1 MNEWLAAGAGCLA
14 LLAAVE
20 TGYRI
25 GRRLPAQGEA
35 AQSHVGALQGAA
47 LGLLALLLAFTF
59 SMAVSRYDTRKHL
72 VMEEAN
78 AIGTTALRTSLL
90 PEPQREQ
97 ARAALKTYVAAR
109 LAFYEAGED
118 SAQVDAAL
126 ASTARE
132 QRRLWS
138 LATDV
143 AALDPR
149 SVPAGLFVQT
159 LNDSIDL
166 AEKRL
171 VALESHVPGTVM
183 ALLLIVSTL
192 SFGYLGYGSALAGAR
207 HFASTG
213 VFALLVTL
221 VVTIILDID
230 RPRGGLIRVSQ
241 ASMQRLAAS
250 LDPEP
255 GQQPGQQPGKAVPQ

>member
-1 MNEWLAAGAGCLA
+1 MNEWLVAGAGWLA
-14 LLAAVE
+14 LMAAVE
-20 TGYRI
+20 TGYRV
-25 GRRLPAQGEA
+25 GRRLPAPGEA
-35 AQSHVGALQGAA
+35 TQSHVGSLQGAA

-59 SMAVSRYDTRKHL
+59 SMAVSRYDTRKQL
-72 VMEEAN
+72 VMDEAN

-90 PEPQREQ
+90 PEPQRGQ
-97 ARAALKTYVAAR
+97 ARASLKAYVAAR
-109 LAFYEAGED
+109 LAFYGAGED
-118 SAQVDAAL
+118 GARVDAAQET
-126 ASTARE
+126 TARE
-132 QRRLWS
+132 QQRLWA

-143 AALDPR
+143 AAQDPR

-183 ALLLIVSTL
+183 ALLFIVSTL

-207 HFASTG
+207 HFASTA
-213 VFALLVTL
+213 VFGLLVTL
-221 VVTIILDID
+221 VATIILDID

-250 LDPEP
+250 LAAES
-255 GQQPGQQPGKAVPQ
+255 GQQPGQQPAREAPR

>member
-1 MNEWLAAGAGCLA
+1 MNEWLVAGGSWLA
-14 LLAAVE
+14 LLVAIEA
-20 TGYRI
+20 GYRV
-25 GRRLPAQGEA
+25 GARATARDEA
-35 AQSHVGALQGAA
+35 AKAHVGALQSAA

-59 SMAVSRYDTRKHL
+59 SMAVSRYDTRKQL

-78 AIGTTALRTSLL
+78 AIGTTVLRTSLL

-97 ARAALKTYVAAR
+97 ARASLRAYVAAR
-109 LAFYEAGED
+109 LAFYEAGEEGV
-118 SAQVDAAL
+118 QVDAAL
-126 ASTARE
+126 AEAGRE
-132 QRRLWS
+132 QARLWA

-143 AALDPR
+143 AAQDPR
-149 SVPAGLFVQT
+149 SVSAGLFIQT

-171 VALESHVPGTVM
+171 VAYESHVPGTVM
-183 ALLLIVSTL
+183 ALLLLVSVL
-192 SFGYLGYGSALAGAR
+192 AFAFLGYGSALAGAR
-207 HFASTG
+207 HFRSTA

-221 VVTIILDID
+221 VVTLVLDID

-250 LDPEP
+250 LAAEAAL
-255 GQQPGQQPGKAVPQ
+255 QPGQQAAPAAPR

>member
-1 MNEWLAAGAGCLA
+1 MNEWLLAGCSWLA
-14 LLAAVE
+14 LLVAVE
-20 TGYRI
+20 AGYRI
-25 GRRLPAQGEA
+25 GIRMPAQDEA
-35 AQSHVGALQGAA
+35 AKSHVGALQGAA

-90 PEPQREQ
+90 PEPQRQQ
-97 ARAALKTYVAAR
+97 ARASLRSYVDAR

-118 SAQVDAAL
+118 GGQVAAAL
-126 ASTARE
+126 AAGGRE
-132 QRRLWS
+132 QEKLWA

-143 AALDPR
+143 AAQDPR
-149 SVPAGLFVQT
+149 SVSAGLFIQT

-171 VALESHVPGTVM
+171 VAYESHVPGTVI
-183 ALLLIVSTL
+183 ALLLLVSVL
-192 SFGYLGYGSALAGAR
+192 AFGFLGYGSALTGAR
-207 HFASTG
+207 HARSTA

-221 VVTIILDID
+221 VVTIVMDID
-230 RPRGGLIRVSQ
+230 RPRGGLIRISQ

-250 LDPEP
+250 LSAEP
-255 GQQPGQQPGKAVPQ
+255 APPAKP